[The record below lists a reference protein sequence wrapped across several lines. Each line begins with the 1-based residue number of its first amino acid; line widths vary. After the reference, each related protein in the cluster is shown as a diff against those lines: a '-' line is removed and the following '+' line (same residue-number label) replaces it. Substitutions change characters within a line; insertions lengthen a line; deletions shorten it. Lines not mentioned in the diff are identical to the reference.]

1 MGCLVFGCILWRF
14 MDLDLPTGHFHLLGR
29 HQLISK
35 LLVGIRASN
44 QVLVPAQ
51 GTILVFLCELRES
64 QVKMTSYRPIT
75 LAGPGPGLLS
85 KNIIDI
91 WNLTLELLRAVG
103 PWYPGLRPQAT
114 DRSTSARHA
123 TALGTKALLEQ
134 ICRATSCP
142 NRHTCLLTYGEV
154 HTVTCSVRRH
164 RRRAGS
170 ALSSP

>member
-1 MGCLVFGCILWRF
+1 

-35 LLVGIRASN
+35 FLVGIRASN

-91 WNLTLELLRAVG
+91 
-103 PWYPGLRPQAT
+103 
-114 DRSTSARHA
+114 
-123 TALGTKALLEQ
+123 
-134 ICRATSCP
+134 
-142 NRHTCLLTYGEV
+142 
-154 HTVTCSVRRH
+154 
-164 RRRAGS
+164 
-170 ALSSP
+170 